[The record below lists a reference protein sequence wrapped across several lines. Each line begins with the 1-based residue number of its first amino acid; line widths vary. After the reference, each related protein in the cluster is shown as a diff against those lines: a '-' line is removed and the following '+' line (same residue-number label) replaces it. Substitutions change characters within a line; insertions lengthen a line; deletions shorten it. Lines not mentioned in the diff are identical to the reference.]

1 MFRSRLI
8 GSLVAGAVVSLS
20 LSPSALGTWSICL
33 SDTETGEVAVGTVT
47 CLTGLDLLAL
57 VPVVVV
63 GKGSGACQSAGD
75 FDGLRRP
82 IIFDGLMQGDD
93 PADILAELAL
103 VPGHI
108 SRQYGITDT
117 MGGSITFTGAGA
129 FAWAGGVTGTDGSLV
144 YAIQGNVLAGSCV
157 VPAIESAILGTNGDI
172 PQKLMEGMIAAGA
185 AGGDGRCSCLPNFP
199 TVCGCP
205 PRDFTKS
212 GHIGGMIVSR
222 IGDSDDPLCNA
233 AGCADGDYF
242 MRLNVAN
249 PSAGNPD
256 PVVQLQALFSA
267 WRAALVGRPDAML
280 STVGFNPLVIPP
292 NGVSTTT
299 MTITLLDWQGLPVAA
314 AVQSVTVQHAPDSA
328 GLSSIGAAAD
338 KGGGVF
344 TVTLT
349 SGAVPGIDR
358 FAVTADDGI
367 RPVVLAP
374 NSAFEYFAQ
383 GDIDGNGAVDVV
395 DLLGVLGAWGPC
407 SPPCLADL
415 DGDGT
420 VGVVDL
426 LILLANWTT

>member
-8 GSLVAGAVVSLS
+8 GSLVAGAAMSLS
-20 LSPSALGTWSICL
+20 FSPSAVATWSICL
-33 SDTETGEVAVGTVT
+33 SDTQTGEVAVGTVT
-47 CLTGLDLLAL
+47 CLTGIDLLAL

-82 IIFDGLMQGDD
+82 IIFDGLMQGED

-103 VPGHI
+103 VAGHI

-117 MGGSITFTGAGA
+117 TGGVITFTGAGA

-157 VPAIESAILGTNGDI
+157 VPAIESAILNTNGDI
-172 PQKLMEGMIAAGA
+172 PQKLMEGMKAARA
-185 AGGDGRCSCLPNFP
+185 AGGDGRCSCSISFP
-199 TVCGCP
+199 SLCGCP
-205 PRDFTKS
+205 PPNFNKA
-212 GHIGGMIVSR
+212 GHIGGMIVAR
-222 IGDSDDPLCNA
+222 IGDTDDPVCNA

-249 PSAGNPD
+249 QVAGNPD
-256 PVVQLQALFSA
+256 PVVQLQALFAA
-267 WRAALVGRPDAML
+267 WRAALIGRPDAML
-280 STVGFNPLVIPP
+280 SGVGFNPPVIPP

-299 MTITLLDWQGLPVAA
+299 MTISLLDWQGLPVTA
-314 AVQSVTVQHAPDSA
+314 AVQSVTVQHAADSA
-328 GLSSIGAAAD
+328 GLSSIGAASD
-338 KGGGVF
+338 NGGGVF

-349 SGAVPGIDR
+349 SGAGPGTDR
-358 FAVTADDGI
+358 FVVTADDGI

-374 NSAFEYFAQ
+374 NSQFQYFTP
-383 GDIDGNGAVDVV
+383 GDIDGSGAVGIV
-395 DLLGVLGAWGPC
+395 DLLAMLGTWGPC
-407 SPPCLADL
+407 APPCLADL
-415 DGDGT
+415 DGDG
-420 VGVVDL
+420 VIGVIDL